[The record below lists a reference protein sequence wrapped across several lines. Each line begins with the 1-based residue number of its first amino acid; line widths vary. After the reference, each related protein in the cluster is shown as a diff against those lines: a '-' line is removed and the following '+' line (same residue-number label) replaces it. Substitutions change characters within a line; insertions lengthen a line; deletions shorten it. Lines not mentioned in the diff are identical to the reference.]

1 MKIKEIKKICR
12 EYNFT
17 PLRRRGQNFLI
28 NPSIIKRV
36 IKEAKLSKKDLILE
50 VGPGLG
56 ALTEEIVQ
64 GAGKVVAIEI
74 DSCLVKILK
83 DRIKEKDNLEIIK
96 ASIFDDLPQQI
107 KLADNYKVIANL
119 PFNITGKALRIFLEQ
134 REKIKLMILIV
145 QKEVAERIVAQP
157 PQMSL
162 LSLAV
167 QFYAQAEIIFDIH
180 QSNFWPQPQVRSAV
194 IKIIPNQRKISLRQ
208 EAIFFQIIKKGF
220 SSKRKYLLNNLNK
233 SVIIEEKKDELLNI
247 FRGIGLSP
255 RMRAQELTLGQW
267 LELARILE
275 HRRIEHLDS

>member
-28 NPSIIKRV
+28 NPSVVRRV
-36 IKEAKLSKKDLILE
+36 IKEAKLTKEDLILE

-56 ALTEEIVQ
+56 ALTEELVQ
-64 GAGKVVAIEI
+64 QAGKVIAIEI

-83 DRIKEKDNLEIIK
+83 DKIKEKGNLEIIK
-96 ASIFDDLPQQI
+96 ASIFDDLPKQI

-119 PFNITGKALRIFLEQ
+119 PFNITGKALRIFLEE

-145 QKEVAERIVAQP
+145 QREVAERIVAQP

-167 QFYAQAEIIFDIH
+167 QFYAHPEIIFDIH
-180 QSNFWPQPQVRSAV
+180 QSNFWPQPQVQSTV
-194 IKIIPNQRKISLRQ
+194 IKIIPNQQKISPEQ

-220 SSKRKYLLNNLNK
+220 SSKRKYLLNNLSK
-233 SVIIEEKKDELLNI
+233 SVIIKKKKDELLDI
-247 FRGIGLSP
+247 FKEIDLSP
-255 RMRAQELTLGQW
+255 QVRAQELSIGKW
-267 LELARILE
+267 LELTRALE
-275 HRRIEHLDS
+275 R

>member
-1 MKIKEIKKICR
+1 
-12 EYNFT
+12 
-17 PLRRRGQNFLI
+17 
-28 NPSIIKRV
+28 
-36 IKEAKLSKKDLILE
+36 
-50 VGPGLG
+50 
-56 ALTEEIVQ
+56 
-64 GAGKVVAIEI
+64 
-74 DSCLVKILK
+74 
-83 DRIKEKDNLEIIK
+83 
-96 ASIFDDLPQQI
+96 
-107 KLADNYKVIANL
+107 
-119 PFNITGKALRIFLEQ
+119 
-134 REKIKLMILIV
+134 
-145 QKEVAERIVAQP
+145 
-157 PQMSL
+157 MSL